1 MEYLTG
7 ALVAIVFG
15 SLVLLIVNRMLIQ
28 QIYTQ
33 DRTVIRYSQ
42 SHIYSLVGE
51 IMYNQEFGS
60 AETDSQSSRYY
71 NNAYTRIVV
80 AENKAYW
87 IKDNVFFVADMIGNE
102 VNQETARQV
111 DTMAMDDV
119 ELKKMIF
126 IVEALTGG
134 DNDSRSSG

>member
-7 ALVAIVFG
+7 ALVAIIFG
-15 SLVLLIVNRMLIQ
+15 SLLRIVFNKILFDNYRNEQ
-28 QIYTQ
+28 QS
-33 DRTVIRYSQ
+33 VIKYSQ
-42 SHIYSLVGE
+42 SHVYSLVGQ
-51 IMYNQEFGS
+51 MLYDQEFAAS
-60 AETDSQSSRYY
+60 SPDSQSSRYY
-71 NNAYTRIVV
+71 DKAYTRVVV

-87 IKDNVFFVADMIGNE
+87 IKDNIFFVADLIGNE
-102 VNQETARQV
+102 VNHETARQV